1 VLEVEAVIMTLTPW
15 IVRVLAAAGVGVLAL
30 AATVTS
36 SHPPATA
43 SVPHTQAAVNVEQ
56 AACPLPARLL
66 GKDHEVIPTTA
77 KIVALTFDAGA
88 SADGVPTIR
97 RVLEKRQVKATF
109 FLTGQF
115 AEQFPVKSGRIAGD
129 HIIGNHTYSHPDLT
143 TFGDLGVLRQ
153 IDRGQR
159 AIVEVTAVNPRPYFR
174 FPFGARDSRT
184 IGLVNERC
192 YVAVRWT
199 VDTLG
204 WMGTSGGQSVDSV
217 VARVHNALRPGA
229 IVLMHVGAHPT
240 DGSTLDAQALGRV
253 ITMIRQ
259 HGYTLV
265 TLEALTPSTP

>member
-1 VLEVEAVIMTLTPW
+1 MTLTPW